1 MEFLRVNGLAIKAPS
16 EITVSPEN
24 LDKAERTM
32 DGTLVVDVIGTKRKV
47 DVKWEYLSKED
58 MTILANATKD
68 SAFTMIT
75 FHDKA
80 TGALISMTARG
91 EGLTYCP
98 FYNWSRGVLMWKS
111 VAITFTER

>member
-75 FHDKA
+75 FHDKT
-80 TGALISMTARG
+80 TGALISMTA
-91 EGLTYCP
+91 T
-98 FYNWSRGVLMWKS
+98 SRSLS
-111 VAITFTER
+111 AR